1 MFDVKTR
8 LIKDG
13 KHVGYRLTDR
23 IEDIQ
28 VTKKQFAELVE
39 VGLVYSVVHS
49 RYPDRILGIKG
60 LNLDTVTEESID
72 NVPNDIDYTYPIR
85 IKHRVVKYKTYKLI
99 EMLNYK
105 HLDYVQKKYFVG
117 RFIKVSNKDMLKDI
131 VALEKLAGKYN
142 DEKCVD
148 IKPFL
153 EKFKDKYEIL
163 GYYVENTSKD
173 TYLVRESHKKKFKR
187 IPPGR
192 EMYLSNKEMAVLCR
206 TYKLDKNKMLTRAED
221 VLLSI
226 ERTSPNKLIEQLH
239 KGDRKQVANEVYI
252 LREKE
257 RLAQSIL
264 RKEDFDKIA
273 F

>member
-1 MFDVKTR
+1 MFDVKTK

-28 VTKKQFAELVE
+28 VNLKQFAELVE
-39 VGLVYSVVHS
+39 QGIIYNVVHS
-49 RYPDRILGIKG
+49 RHPDRIIGIKG
-60 LNLDTVTEESID
+60 LDLNTVKEEDIT
-72 NVPNDIDYTYPIR
+72 NTINDIDYTYPIR
-85 IKHRVVKYKTYKLI
+85 IRHKVVRYKTYKLI

-105 HLDYVQKKYFVG
+105 HLDYVQKSYFVN
-117 RFIKVSNKDMLKDI
+117 RFIRVDNKNILKDI
-131 VALEKLAGKYN
+131 IVLEKLTNKYN
-142 DEKCVD
+142 DETCVD

-153 EKFKDKYEIL
+153 DKFRDKYEVL
-163 GYYVENTSKD
+163 GYCIENTSKE
-173 TYLVRESHKKKFKR
+173 TYLVRDNSRKKFKR

-192 EMYLSNKEMAVLCR
+192 VMYVSNKEMALLCR
-206 TYKLDKNKMLTRAED
+206 TYKLDKTKMLTKAEN

-239 KGDRKQVANEVYI
+239 KTDRRQVVNEVYI

-264 RKEDFDKIA
+264 RKEDFGKLT